1 MDLALAVADL
11 VIARAG
17 SATVSELAGLGIPTV
32 FVPYP
37 VGNGEQARNAAE
49 LVSAG
54 GAMLCLDANFTPNFV
69 RTTVLELMSDAP
81 ARRAMS
87 QASTSVGI
95 RDGASRLAALIR
107 SAIAQA
113 TP

>member
-1 MDLALAVADL
+1 MDLALALADL

-17 SATVSELAGLGIPTV
+17 SATVSELSGLGIPTV

-37 VGNGEQARNAAE
+37 VGNGEQAENASE
-49 LVSAG
+49 TVGAG
-54 GAMLCLDANFTPNFV
+54 AALLCLDADFTPDYI
-69 RTTVLELMSDAP
+69 RTTVAGLMSDAP

-87 QASTSVGI
+87 TASATVGI
-95 RDGASRLAALIR
+95 RDGAARLAALIR